1 MPFVDLR
8 DLKVYYE
15 LKGEGPRLLFISGS
29 NGDLRRTPNIFDTP
43 VASQFEILTY
53 DQRGLG
59 QTTVPDGPYT
69 MQDYAEDA
77 RGLLETLGW
86 DSCLVMGTSFGGM
99 VGQEFAVSYPARI
112 KRLVLNCTSSG
123 GKGGGSYPLIDLVD
137 LDPKERFLRTLGIS
151 DRRRDADWQAA
162 NQERVNELLQQ
173 ALTAAAIRSGPRA
186 ALGAR
191 LQLEARAGLDVYDRL
206 PGLSMPVMVCG
217 GKYDGIAP
225 PTNMRALAS
234 QIPNSRMEFFEG
246 GHQFYAQDR
255 EAWPQIIRF
264 LQGEL
269 DAEAVPTKR
278 AAAAAS

>member
-123 GKGGGSYPLIDLVD
+123 GKGGGGSVTAHRASSAELSA
-137 LDPKERFLRTLGIS
+137 LR
-151 DRRRDADWQAA
+151 
-162 NQERVNELLQQ
+162 
-173 ALTAAAIRSGPRA
+173 RA
-186 ALGAR
+186 
-191 LQLEARAGLDVYDRL
+191 EARQASERER
-206 PGLSMPVMVCG
+206 M
-217 GKYDGIAP
+217 DG
-225 PTNMRALAS
+225 
-234 QIPNSRMEFFEG
+234 F
-246 GHQFYAQDR
+246 
-255 EAWPQIIRF
+255 
-264 LQGEL
+264 
-269 DAEAVPTKR
+269 
-278 AAAAAS
+278 